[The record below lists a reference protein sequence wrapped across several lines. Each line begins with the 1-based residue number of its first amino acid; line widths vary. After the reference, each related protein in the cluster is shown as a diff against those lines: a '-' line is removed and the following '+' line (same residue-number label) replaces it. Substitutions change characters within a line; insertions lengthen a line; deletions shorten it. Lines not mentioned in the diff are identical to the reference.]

1 MQIVTIKIPFIY
13 RISKN
18 ETLFLNIISIWTN
31 ATYYLKF
38 SQQELEL
45 LIAIYRGLLDSNIHR
60 CNKLAVHR

>member
-13 RISKN
+13 IISKN

-38 SQQELEL
+38 SQRELEL

>member
-38 SQQELEL
+38 SQRELEL

>member
-13 RISKN
+13 IISKN

-38 SQQELEL
+38 SQRELEL
-45 LIAIYRGLLDSNIHR
+45 LIAISPGLLDSNIH
-60 CNKLAVHR
+60 

>member
-31 ATYYLKF
+31 ATHYLKF
-38 SQQELEL
+38 SQRELEL
-45 LIAIYRGLLDSNIHR
+45 LIAISPGLLDSDIHR

>member
-31 ATYYLKF
+31 ATHYLKF
-38 SQQELEL
+38 SQRELEL
-45 LIAIYRGLLDSNIHR
+45 LIAISPGLLDSNIHQ
-60 CNKLAVHR
+60 CNKPAVHR